1 MAHAFVTILFSLIV
15 YLTILLY
22 LPRPFSSVATAIL
35 GGYFG
40 LFMLYKIKSAFSSSP
55 PAVEAA
61 PVAVSSTSAGSIPD
75 IDSEEFGAFL
85 ESEEN
90 VNKLVESWE
99 K

>member
-1 MAHAFVTILFSLIV
+1 MNSLTYIIQHFSFHSF
-15 YLTILLY
+15 
-22 LPRPFSSVATAIL
+22 PVAAAIL

-40 LFMLYKIKSAFSSSP
+40 LFTLYKMKSAMSSSP
-55 PAVEAA
+55 VVEEAPPAVAA
-61 PVAVSSTSAGSIPD
+61 PASAGSIPD
-75 IDSEEFGAFL
+75 IDSDEFGAFL

>member
-1 MAHAFVTILFSLIV
+1 MRPKKSQSNV
-15 YLTILLY
+15 
-22 LPRPFSSVATAIL
+22 LPDPFIPVATAIL

-40 LFMLYKIKSAFSSSP
+40 LFMLYKIKSAFSSSA
-55 PAVEAA
+55 AVEATPVVAAAA
-61 PVAVSSTSAGSIPD
+61 PVSAGSIPD
-75 IDSEEFGAFL
+75 IDSEEFGSFL